1 MTNLEE
7 IYIKKLRNSGL
18 RPTKQRIRISEVL
31 FNREKTFHF
40 SINELMKIIQTKINQ
55 KISLATVYNTVHA
68 FKKAGHLKE
77 ILIREGK
84 NYFDTNTTSHH
95 HFYDELNNELTDIEN
110 NKIELKKFP
119 APPKGK
125 SIKDVN
131 VIINI
136 DNDNQNH

>member
-1 MTNLEE
+1 MDKKKDLAS
-7 IYIKKLRNSGL
+7 KLRTSGL
-18 RPTKQRIRISEVL
+18 RPTKQRVKLAEFL
-31 FNREKTFHF
+31 FNRDKTFHF
-40 SINELMKIIQTKINQ
+40 TVENLDKAINKKNSEYKIA
-55 KISLATVYNTVHA
+55 LATIYNTVHA

-77 ILIREGK
+77 ILIKDGK
-84 NYFDTNTTSHH
+84 NYFDTNTSSHH
-95 HFYDELNNELTDIEN
+95 HFYDEVNNELTDIEN

-119 APPKGK
+119 NPPRGK